1 MTPSTSEGMKGGR
14 PRTAITATM
23 GAREELCSGREKEG
37 RRLGWVEEGVGGA
50 YHGLESV
57 GKMAGMRE
65 STGGRR

>member
-1 MTPSTSEGMKGGR
+1 
-14 PRTAITATM
+14 M
-23 GAREELCSGREKEG
+23 GALEELCSGREKEG